1 MAKKTSKDVLEV
13 KNRNIAFQHMN
24 DDERRD
30 EIHGAI
36 KQGSLPLVETGRD
49 VDHLEAVEVAFDDD
63 GEKRGPGRPKGSKN
77 KRTEDWTEYLLNNYR
92 SPLIMFAETYSRPTA
107 GLALELHCT
116 LEEAFKIQMDAAKQL
131 APYVHQK
138 LPQAIEFDTE
148 KGLVSLTMVVSAA
161 YDQIQSKGK
170 LEIIDAETVEI
181 IEPKKSSKINEL

>member
-1 MAKKTSKDVLEV
+1 MAGKKTKLIDQENN
-13 KNRNIAFQHMN
+13 KIIARNMMTSLS
-24 DDERRD
+24 DDDLIQTAME
-30 EIHGAI
+30 
-36 KQGSLPLVETGRD
+36 QQSLPLIETGRD
-49 VDHLEAVEVAFDDD
+49 VDHFEAVEMDIDET

-138 LPQAIEFDTE
+138 LPQAIEIETE
-148 KGLVSLTMVVSAA
+148 KGLVNLTMVVTAA
-161 YDQIQSKGK
+161 YHDIQSKAK
-170 LEIIDAETVEI
+170 VEIIDAETIEI
-181 IEPKKSSKINEL
+181 IDPKKIEQNQ